1 MKREDFMKQS
11 ADEMTIS
18 ELANAIRIK
27 HKKIYVKIV
36 EEKKSLSDKR
46 EWSLASGVE
55 NGEYKEED
63 VKEFIKDIKEEIKRK
78 SQDHTIYMKDVEDFI
93 LEMIDRKAGKRLT

>member
-36 EEKKSLSDKR
+36 EEKKR
-46 EWSLASGVE
+46 
-55 NGEYKEED
+55 
-63 VKEFIKDIKEEIKRK
+63 
-78 SQDHTIYMKDVEDFI
+78 
-93 LEMIDRKAGKRLT
+93 